1 MWFYG
6 SEDIAKNI
14 FGIFKASAIQKCF
27 DLKFIL
33 NQTKVIIIL
42 KKFKKKFNF
51 IAHINFNESMILN
64 EDVFKKS
71 FYTPFDLSNRAE
83 KEYVNN

>member
-1 MWFYG
+1 MIFDKIKQKFII
-6 SEDIAKNI
+6 ENNI
-14 FGIFKASAIQKCF
+14 FLHK
-27 DLKFIL
+27 L
-33 NQTKVIIIL
+33 
-42 KKFKKKFNF
+42 NF

-71 FYTPFDLSNRAE
+71 FYTPFDSSNRAE